1 MHIKQLIM
9 TRTCKQVLSIL
20 SLILFFT
27 FGLPPAKV
35 TAQYDAYVSYN
46 DFYQELAPYGQWIDD
61 PQYGYV
67 WSPDQD
73 GSFRPYYTNG
83 HWVMTEYG
91 NTWVSDYPWGWA
103 CFHYGRWT
111 FDNYYGWIWIPG
123 TNWGPA
129 WVCWR
134 YGEGYYGWSPL
145 GPGYDL
151 NSSMDYT
158 CPNDWWVFI
167 PPQYLYNG
175 GYYRY
180 WYGPHGNSNIVH
192 RTSIVNGRY
201 TANGVSYV
209 SGPHVKDVE
218 RVTGKPVQVY
228 DLANGASRTTT
239 VHNTTVKMYRPAE
252 VRPSANVNG
261 LRPAPPNVVVAP
273 QPIKTT
279 PQPVSTSQTS
289 TPPFREDIPK
299 GGTHTDQVGTH
310 INQTAEPAPVKKKTD
325 SRPYE
330 WDVNRSVPQ
339 PPKPA
344 PAPPPPAPRPQPRPQ
359 PQQQPQQPRPQQQP
373 QPQQP
378 RPQPQPRPAPA
389 PAPQGGRR

>member
-1 MHIKQLIM
+1 M
-9 TRTCKQVLSIL
+9 TRTRTQLLGIL

-27 FGLPPAKV
+27 FGLPPVKAM
-35 TAQYDAYVSYN
+35 AQYDAYVSYN
-46 DFYQELAPYGQWIDD
+46 DFYQDLAPYGQWIDD

-83 HWVMTEYG
+83 HWCMTEYG
-91 NTWVSDYPWGWA
+91 NTWVSDFPWGWA

-111 FDNYYGWIWIPG
+111 YDNYYGWIWIPG

-151 NSSMDYT
+151 NSSMDYI

-167 PPQYLYNG
+167 PPQYLYSG

-180 WYGPHGNSNIVH
+180 WYGPRGNNNIVH
-192 RTSIVNGRY
+192 QTSLITSKYV
-201 TANGVSYV
+201 ANGISYV
-209 SGPHVKDVE
+209 SGPHVKDIE
-218 RVTGKPVQVY
+218 KVTGKPVQVY
-228 DLANGASRTTT
+228 ELANGSSRTTT
-239 VHNTTVKMYRPAE
+239 VHNNTVKMYRPAE
-252 VRPSANVNG
+252 VRPAANVNG
-261 LRPAPPNVVVAP
+261 QRPAPPNVVTAP
-273 QPIKTT
+273 QPIKT
-279 PQPVSTSQTS
+279 PQPVSTAQTS

-299 GGTHTDQVGTH
+299 AGGHTDQVGSH
-310 INQTAEPAPVKKKTD
+310 INQTAEPNPVKKKND

-339 PPKPA
+339 PAKPA
-344 PAPPPPAPRPQPRPQ
+344 PAPPPPSPAPKQQPPRNNPQPQPQPQQRPQPQPQPQPRPQ
-359 PQQQPQQPRPQQQP
+359 PQPQQ
-373 QPQQP
+373 
-378 RPQPQPRPAPA
+378 RPAPA
-389 PAPQGGRR
+389 PQQHAERR